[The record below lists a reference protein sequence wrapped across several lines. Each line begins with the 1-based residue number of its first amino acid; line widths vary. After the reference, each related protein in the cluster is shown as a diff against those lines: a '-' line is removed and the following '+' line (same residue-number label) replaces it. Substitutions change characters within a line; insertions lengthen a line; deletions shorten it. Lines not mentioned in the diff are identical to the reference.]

1 MVPFL
6 QREGIMHI
14 LIIGAAGMLGR
25 KLTSAIVSG
34 GLAYDRLTLAD
45 IVAPPS
51 IAGATSLAV
60 NLTEPSAAERLVKDR
75 PDLVFHLAAIV
86 SGEAEAD
93 LAKGYTTN
101 LDASRALFDAIA
113 AKANYCPR
121 VVFAS
126 SIAVF
131 GAPFPKVIPDD
142 FHLTPRTS
150 YGTQKAMTELL
161 LSDYS
166 RRGFLD
172 GVALRLPTICIRP
185 GTPNRAASGF
195 YSSILREPLNGQPAT
210 LPVRDSLRHWF
221 ASPRAATG
229 FFLRAATLD
238 TAPLGPSRAL
248 TMPGLSA
255 SIAEM
260 IEALRRIA
268 GQKAVD
274 LITYAPDPVIQAIVE
289 PWAEAFEASQARAL
303 GFAAETSFDEIIRI
317 YLEDDRL
324 PH

>member
-1 MVPFL
+1 
-6 QREGIMHI
+6 MHI
-14 LIIGAAGMLGR
+14 LILGAAGMLGR
-25 KLTSAIVSG
+25 KLTQAITG
-34 GLAYDRLTLAD
+34 GALAFDRLTLAD
-45 IVAPPS
+45 IVVPGS
-51 IAGATSLAV
+51 VAGAVSVAV
-60 NLTEPSAAERLVKDR
+60 NLTEAEAAEQLVKDR
-75 PDLVFHLAAIV
+75 PDLIFHLAAIV

-93 LAKGYTTN
+93 LAKGYATN

-113 AKANYCPR
+113 AMPDYCPR

-126 SIAVF
+126 SLAVF

-166 RRGFLD
+166 RRGLLD
-172 GVALRLPTICIRP
+172 GIALRLPTICIRP
-185 GTPNRAASGF
+185 GAPNRAASGF
-195 YSSILREPLNGQPAT
+195 YSSILREPLNGLPAT

-238 TAPLGPSRAL
+238 TGLLGPSRAL
-248 TMPGLSA
+248 SMPGLSA

-260 IEALRRIA
+260 IEALRRVA
-268 GQKAVD
+268 GQQAVD
-274 LITYAPDPVIQAIVE
+274 LIHYAPDPVIQAIVE
-289 PWAEAFEASQARAL
+289 PWAEACEAGQARAL
-303 GFAAETSFDEIIRI
+303 GFTAEQGFDEIIRI
-317 YLEDDRL
+317 YLEDDR
-324 PH
+324 PGGPS

>member
-1 MVPFL
+1 
-6 QREGIMHI
+6 MHI
-14 LIIGAAGMLGR
+14 LILGAAGMLGR
-25 KLTSAIVSG
+25 KLTAAITG
-34 GLAYDRLTLAD
+34 GALPWSQLTLAD
-45 IVAPPS
+45 V
-51 IAGATSLAV
+51 V
-60 NLTEPSAAERLVKDR
+60 EPSPVGGAATLALNLAAPGAAATLLKDR
-75 PDLVFHLAAIV
+75 PDLIFHLAAIV

-93 LAKGYTTN
+93 LAKGYAVN

-113 AKANYCPR
+113 ALPGYCPR

-126 SIAVF
+126 SLAVF

-166 RRGFLD
+166 RRGLLD

-185 GTPNRAASGF
+185 GAPNRAASGF
-195 YSSILREPLNGQPAT
+195 YSSILREPLNGLPAT

-238 TAPLGPSRAL
+238 TGILGPSRAL
-248 TMPGLSA
+248 SMPGLSA

-260 IEALRRIA
+260 VEALRSVA

-289 PWAEAFEASQARAL
+289 PWAEACAATRARAL
-303 GFAAETSFDEIIRI
+303 GFTAEQSFEEIIRI
-317 YLEDDRL
+317 YLEDELSRQKA
-324 PH
+324 

>member
-1 MVPFL
+1 
-6 QREGIMHI
+6 MHI
-14 LIIGAAGMLGR
+14 LILGAAGMLGR
-25 KLTSAIVSG
+25 KLTAAITG
-34 GLAYDRLTLAD
+34 GALAHDRLTLAD
-45 IVAPPS
+45 VVKPAAVP
-51 IAGATSLAV
+51 GAAMLAL
-60 NLTEPSAAERLVKDR
+60 NLTDPGAAGQLLKDR
-75 PDLVFHLAAIV
+75 PGLIFHLAAVV

-93 LAKGYTTN
+93 LAKGYAVN

-113 AKANYCPR
+113 AIPGYCPR

-126 SIAVF
+126 SLAVF

-150 YGTQKAMTELL
+150 YGTQKAMAELL

-166 RRGFLD
+166 RRGLLD

-185 GTPNRAASGF
+185 GAPNKAASGF
-195 YSSILREPLNGQPAT
+195 YSSILREPLSGLPAT
-210 LPVRDSLRHWF
+210 LPVRDTVRHWF

-238 TAPLGPSRAL
+238 TASLGPSRAL

-260 IEALRRIA
+260 IEALRRVA

-274 LITYAPDPVIQAIVE
+274 LITCAPDPVIQAIVE
-289 PWAEAFEASQARAL
+289 PWAEACEATRARAL
-303 GFAAETSFDEIIRI
+303 GFTAEQSFDEIIRI
-317 YLEDDRL
+317 YLKDDHPGGR
-324 PH
+324 P

>member
-1 MVPFL
+1 
-6 QREGIMHI
+6 MHI
-14 LIIGAAGMLGR
+14 LILGAAGMLGR
-25 KLTSAIVSG
+25 KLTRAIKAG
-34 GLAYDRLTLAD
+34 GLPHDRLTLAD
-45 IVAPPS
+45 VVAPEAVP
-51 IAGATSLAV
+51 GAQSLAV
-60 NLTEPSAAERLVKDR
+60 NLTEPGAAARLVRDR
-75 PDLVFHLAAIV
+75 PDLIFHLAAVV

-93 LAKGYTTN
+93 LGKGYATN

-113 AKANYCPR
+113 ALPGYGPR

-126 SIAVF
+126 SLAVF

-166 RRGFLD
+166 RRGLLD

-185 GTPNRAASGF
+185 GAPNRAASGF
-195 YSSILREPLNGQPAT
+195 YSSILREPLAGLPAT

-238 TAPLGPSRAL
+238 TSSLGPSRAL

-255 SIAEM
+255 TVAEM
-260 IEALRRIA
+260 IEALRRVA

-274 LITYAPDPVIQAIVE
+274 LITYAPDPAVQAIVE
-289 PWAEAFEASQARAL
+289 PWAEAFEATTARNL
-303 GFAAETSFDEIIRI
+303 GFMAEGSFDEIIRI
-317 YLEDDRL
+317 YLEDDR
-324 PH
+324 PEAAS

>member
-1 MVPFL
+1 
-6 QREGIMHI
+6 MHI
-14 LIIGAAGMLGR
+14 LILGAAGMLGR
-25 KLTSAIVSG
+25 KLTAAITG
-34 GLAYDRLTLAD
+34 GALPYAQLTLAD
-45 IVAPPS
+45 VVAPP
-51 IAGATSLAV
+51 AVPGALSLAV
-60 NLTEPSAAERLVKDR
+60 NYADPGAADVLLQDR
-75 PDLVFHLAAIV
+75 PQLIFHLAAVV

-93 LAKGYTTN
+93 LAKGYAVN
-101 LDASRALFDAIA
+101 LDASRTLFDAIA
-113 AKANYCPR
+113 ARPGYCPR

-126 SIAVF
+126 SLAVF

-166 RRGFLD
+166 RRELLD

-185 GTPNRAASGF
+185 GAPNKAASGF
-195 YSSILREPLNGQPAT
+195 YSSILREPLNGLPAT

-238 TAPLGPSRAL
+238 TSALQASRAL
-248 TMPGLSA
+248 SMPGLSA

-260 IEALRRIA
+260 IEALRRVA

-274 LITYAPDPVIQAIVE
+274 LIRHEPDPVIQAIVE
-289 PWAEAFEASQARAL
+289 PWAEACEATTARAL
-303 GFAAETSFDEIIRI
+303 GFTAEASFDEIIQV
-317 YLEDDRL
+317 YLEDDL
-324 PH
+324 PTRSI

>member
-1 MVPFL
+1 
-6 QREGIMHI
+6 MHI
-14 LIIGAAGMLGR
+14 LILGAAGMLGR
-25 KLTSAIVSG
+25 KLTSAIIG
-34 GLAYDRLTLAD
+34 GALPYAGLTLAD
-45 IVAPPS
+45 VVAPP
-51 IAGATSLAV
+51 AVRGAKSLAV
-60 NLTEPSAAERLVKDR
+60 DLIDPAAPALLLRDR
-75 PDLVFHLAAIV
+75 PDLIFHLAAVV

-93 LAKGYTTN
+93 LAKGYATN
-101 LDASRALFDAIA
+101 LDATRALFDAIA
-113 AKANYCPR
+113 SVPGYCPR

-126 SIAVF
+126 SLAVF

-150 YGTQKAMTELL
+150 YGTQKAMAELL

-166 RRGFLD
+166 RRGLLD

-185 GTPNRAASGF
+185 GAPNKAASGF
-195 YSSILREPLNGQPAT
+195 YSSILREPLNGLPAT
-210 LPVRDSLRHWF
+210 LPVRDTIRHWF

-238 TAPLGPSRAL
+238 TASLEASRAL
-248 TMPGLSA
+248 TMPGLS
-255 SIAEM
+255 SSVAEM
-260 IEALRRIA
+260 IEALRRVA

-289 PWAEAFEASQARAL
+289 PWAEACAAEHARAL

-317 YLEDDRL
+317 YLEDDQPIRQT
-324 PH
+324 

>member
-1 MVPFL
+1 
-6 QREGIMHI
+6 MHI
-14 LIIGAAGMLGR
+14 LILGAAGMLGR
-25 KLTSAIVSG
+25 KLTAAITDG
-34 GLAYDRLTLAD
+34 ALPYARLTLAD
-45 IVAPPS
+45 VVAPPTVP
-51 IAGATSLAV
+51 GAASLA
-60 NLTEPSAAERLVKDR
+60 LDFADPGAAELLVKDR
-75 PDLVFHLAAIV
+75 PDLIFHLAAIV

-93 LAKGYTTN
+93 LAKGYAIN

-113 AKANYCPR
+113 ALPGYCPR

-126 SIAVF
+126 SLAVF

-166 RRGFLD
+166 RRGLLD

-185 GTPNRAASGF
+185 GKPNRAASGF
-195 YSSILREPLNGQPAT
+195 YSSILREPLNGLPAT

-229 FFLRAATLD
+229 FFLQAATLD
-238 TAPLGPSRAL
+238 TASLQASRAL
-248 TMPGLSA
+248 SMPGLSA

-260 IEALRRIA
+260 IEALRRVA

-274 LITYAPDPVIQAIVE
+274 LIRHEPDPVIQAIVE
-289 PWAEAFEASQARAL
+289 PWAEACEATTARSL
-303 GFAAETSFDEIIRI
+303 GFVAETSFDEIIRA
-317 YLEDDRL
+317 YMEDDF
-324 PH
+324 PTKGV

>member
-1 MVPFL
+1 
-6 QREGIMHI
+6 MHI
-14 LIIGAAGMLGR
+14 LILGAAGMLGR
-25 KLTSAIVSG
+25 KLT
-34 GLAYDRLTLAD
+34 LAD
-45 IVAPPS
+45 VVAPTAVP
-51 IAGATSLAV
+51 GAATLAV
-60 NLTEPSAAERLVKDR
+60 NLTVPGVAAGLVRDR
-75 PDLVFHLAAIV
+75 PDLIFHLAAIV

-93 LAKGYTTN
+93 LAKGYATN
-101 LDASRALFDAIA
+101 LDATRALFDAIA
-113 AKANYCPR
+113 AIPDYCPR

-150 YGTQKAMTELL
+150 YGTQKAMAELL

-166 RRGFLD
+166 RRGLMN

-185 GTPNRAASGF
+185 GAPNKAASGF
-195 YSSILREPLNGQPAT
+195 YSSILREPLNGLPAT

-229 FFLRAATLD
+229 FFLRAADLD
-238 TAPLGPSRAL
+238 TGVLEASRAL

-260 IEALRRIA
+260 IEALRRVA

-274 LITYAPDPVIQAIVE
+274 LITLAPDPTIQAIVE
-289 PWAEAFEASQARAL
+289 PWAEAFEAYQACAL
-303 GFAAETSFDEIIRI
+303 GFTAEGSFDEIIGI
-317 YLEDDRL
+317 YLEDDR
-324 PH
+324 PQH

>member
-1 MVPFL
+1 
-6 QREGIMHI
+6 MHI
-14 LIIGAAGMLGR
+14 VILGAAGMLGR
-25 KLTSAIVSG
+25 KLTAAITG
-34 GLAYDRLTLAD
+34 GALAFDRLTLAD
-45 IVAPPS
+45 VVAPPPVE
-51 IAGATSLAV
+51 GARGLAV
-60 NLTEPSAAERLVKDR
+60 NLADPGVAGQLVRDR
-75 PDLVFHLAAIV
+75 PDLIFHLAAVV

-93 LAKGYTTN
+93 LALGYAVN

-113 AKANYCPR
+113 AMPDYCPR

-126 SIAVF
+126 SLAVF

-166 RRGFLD
+166 RRGLLD

-185 GTPNRAASGF
+185 GAPNRAASGF
-195 YSSILREPLNGQPAT
+195 YSSILREPLNGLPAT

-238 TAPLGPSRAL
+238 TGKLGPSRAL
-248 TMPGLSA
+248 SMPGLSA

-260 IEALRRIA
+260 IEALRRTA

-274 LITYAPDPVIQAIVE
+274 LIRHQPDPVIQAIVE
-289 PWAEAFEASQARAL
+289 PWAEACEATTARSL
-303 GFAAETSFDEIIRI
+303 GFVAETSFDEIIRI
-317 YLEDDRL
+317 YLEDDL
-324 PH
+324 PTRSI

>member
-1 MVPFL
+1 
-6 QREGIMHI
+6 MHI
-14 LIIGAAGMLGR
+14 LILGAAGMLGR
-25 KLTSAIVSG
+25 KLTAAILG
-34 GLAYDRLTLAD
+34 GALPHDGLTLAD
-45 IVAPPS
+45 VVAPPS
-51 IAGATSLAV
+51 VPGARSLAV
-60 NLTEPSAAERLVKDR
+60 DLTVPGAPARLLADR
-75 PDLVFHLAAIV
+75 PGLIFHLAAVV

-93 LAKGYTTN
+93 LAKGYATN

-113 AKANYCPR
+113 GLPDYAPR

-126 SIAVF
+126 SLAVF
-131 GAPFPKVIPDD
+131 GAPFPKVIPDE

-166 RRGFLD
+166 RRGLMD

-185 GTPNRAASGF
+185 GAPNRAASGF
-195 YSSILREPLNGQPAT
+195 YSSILREPLNGLPAI

-229 FFLRAATLD
+229 FFLRAAAMD
-238 TAPLGPSRAL
+238 TGALGPSRAL

-255 SIAEM
+255 SVAEM
-260 IEALRRIA
+260 IEALRRVA

-274 LITYAPDPVIQAIVE
+274 LITHAPDPVIQAIVE
-289 PWAEAFEASQARAL
+289 PWAEAFEARKAREL
-303 GFAAETSFDEIIRI
+303 GFTAETSFEEIIRI
-317 YLEDDRL
+317 YLEDDRPGGPL
-324 PH
+324 

>member
-1 MVPFL
+1 
-6 QREGIMHI
+6 MHI
-14 LIIGAAGMLGR
+14 LILGAAGMLGR
-25 KLTSAIVSG
+25 KLTAAITG
-34 GLAYDRLTLAD
+34 GALPFSRLTLAD
-45 IVAPPS
+45 VVAPPPV
-51 IAGATSLAV
+51 AGATTLAL
-60 NLTEPSAAERLVKDR
+60 NLADPGAAVTLLKDR
-75 PDLVFHLAAIV
+75 PGMIFHLAAIV

-93 LAKGYTTN
+93 LAKGYAVN

-113 AKANYCPR
+113 AIPDYCPR

-126 SIAVF
+126 SLAVF

-166 RRGFLD
+166 RRGLLD

-195 YSSILREPLNGQPAT
+195 YSSILREPLNGLPAT
-210 LPVRDSLRHWF
+210 LPVRDTLRHWF
-221 ASPRAATG
+221 ASPRAASG

-238 TAPLGPSRAL
+238 TDKLGPSRAL
-248 TMPGLSA
+248 SMPGLSA

-260 IEALRRIA
+260 IEALRRVA
-268 GQKAVD
+268 GQAAVD
-274 LITYAPDPVIQAIVE
+274 LIRRDPDPVIEAIVT
-289 PWAEAFEASQARAL
+289 PWAEACEAKTARSL
-303 GFAAETSFDEIIRI
+303 GFVAETSFDEIIRI
-317 YLEDDRL
+317 YLEDDL
-324 PH
+324 PSRSI

>member
-1 MVPFL
+1 
-6 QREGIMHI
+6 MHI
-14 LIIGAAGMLGR
+14 LILGAAGMLGV
-25 KLTSAIVSG
+25 KLTAAITG
-34 GLAYDRLTLAD
+34 GALPWSRLTLAD
-45 IVAPPS
+45 VVAPPPV
-51 IAGATSLAV
+51 AGATCLAL
-60 NLTEPSAAERLVKDR
+60 NLADPGAAGLLVRDR
-75 PDLVFHLAAIV
+75 PDLIFHLAAIV

-93 LAKGYTTN
+93 LAKGYAVN

-113 AKANYCPR
+113 ALPDYCPR
-121 VVFAS
+121 LVFAS
-126 SIAVF
+126 SLAVF

-185 GTPNRAASGF
+185 GAPNRAASGF
-195 YSSILREPLNGQPAT
+195 YSSILREPLNGLPAA

-229 FFLRAATLD
+229 FFLRAAVLETSALR
-238 TAPLGPSRAL
+238 ASRAL
-248 TMPGLSA
+248 SMPGLSA

-260 IEALRRIA
+260 IEALRRVA
-268 GQKAVD
+268 GQSAVD
-274 LITYAPDPVIQAIVE
+274 LIQRVPDPVIEAIVT
-289 PWAEAFEASQARAL
+289 PWAEACEATTARSL
-303 GFAAETSFDEIIRI
+303 GFVAETGFDEIIQV
-317 YLEDDRL
+317 YLEDDL
-324 PH
+324 PTRA